1 MLTVKDKIEQ
11 FKRDCKS
18 NDYCTK
24 RIIEIKEELEELA
37 YKMKGVKSI
46 TLNGAVYENC
56 GNPYKEKKNA
66 YLYEEQKL
74 IAERDSKVFQINN
87 VNRIMSVI
95 ENPVDREMIRERL
108 IEKRYYKYVVD
119 KYHFNDCSSLDKHIN
134 SVLKKIF
141 EKTDNIV

>member
-56 GNPYKEKKNA
+56 GNPYKEKK
-66 YLYEEQKL
+66 
-74 IAERDSKVFQINN
+74 
-87 VNRIMSVI
+87 
-95 ENPVDREMIRERL
+95 ERL
-108 IEKRYYKYVVD
+108 FV
-119 KYHFNDCSSLDKHIN
+119 
-134 SVLKKIF
+134 
-141 EKTDNIV
+141 